1 MNSSKKW
8 TNEFIFTTMQRVF
21 VHFLE
26 EIEDSKK
33 AFRNYFTFKR
43 KFTFVSNSAPKA
55 ISKRK
60 HCRFYRI
67 LHLIGP
73 SIKSPAAKA
82 KTKDLPRLA
91 KRPGII
97 KSIEHRKPF
106 EHVLLAPSKRAVPPP
121 TAMPTLWFL
130 ILLIKTKIKKVLT

>member
-1 MNSSKKW
+1 MEHLQSEEPFSSDPYFSAEFDKK
-8 TNEFIFTTMQRVF
+8 TAA
-21 VHFLE
+21 L
-26 EIEDSKK
+26 K
-33 AFRNYFTFKR
+33 AQAKR
-43 KFTFVSNSAPKA
+43 KLTFVSNSAPKA
-55 ISKRK
+55 LSKRK

-121 TAMPTLWFL
+121 TAMPTL
-130 ILLIKTKIKKVLT
+130 